1 MIGLRTITAGMVF
14 IILAACLLNTSIN
27 YAVSYVS
34 IVIHIELLDG
44 TPLPNATISLIP
56 SSDIMHIYS
65 NNTNASGI
73 SVFNIPSPL
82 SANLKIHLT
91 IEYNTYGVI
100 YDGEKTVDTT
110 MQSKH
115 IINIMLPYTVLN
127 KEIRIT
133 DEYGENISGRIAL
146 IFNHVQLLNVNF
158 SNGIALINGRM
169 GKYIL
174 LWSNNTLF
182 QKKYMLHVTIGNTS
196 TSFEGIPS
204 NLHIDIR
211 PPRIKMLGT
220 MGRYYPSLGIIHVEL
235 KLIIRDGVSTSKNT
249 IKAIILL
256 EHCSMDECRFKPE
269 IKTSLGGYDY
279 SQYMNVTIWYNIQQT
294 YFAGRKIA
302 NVSFVVSVEDP
313 GNHHVN
319 IIKHVIVP
327 LNTATSSNTL
337 SSASPTMSIQNGSAT
352 IVRTINGQKG
362 IIAGN
367 TGFLNWI
374 IENVGIIV
382 SAAIA
387 FIVLILEVR
396 YHKE

>member
-1 MIGLRTITAGMVF
+1 MIF

-34 IVIHIELLDG
+34 IVIHVELLDG
-44 TPLPNATISLIP
+44 TPLSNATISLIP
-56 SSDIMHIYS
+56 SSDIMHIYTNS
-65 NNTNASGI
+65 TNASGI

-82 SANLKIHLT
+82 SGSLKIHLA
-91 IEYNTYGVI
+91 IKYDIYGII
-100 YDGEKTVDTT
+100 YDDEKTIDTT
-110 MQSKH
+110 IQSKY
-115 IINIMLPYTVLN
+115 IINILLPYTVLN

-133 DEYGENISGRIAL
+133 DEYGENISGHIAL

-169 GKYIL
+169 GKHIL
-174 LWSNNTLF
+174 LWSNNTSF

-204 NLHIDIR
+204 NIHIDIR
-211 PPRIKMLGT
+211 PPRIKVLGT
-220 MGRYYPSLGIIHVEL
+220 TGRYYSSLGIIHVEL

-256 EHCSMDECRFKPE
+256 EHCSMGECRFKPG

-294 YFAGRKIA
+294 YFAEGKIA
-302 NVSFVVSVEDP
+302 NVSFIVSVEDP
-313 GNHHVN
+313 GNHRVN
-319 IIKHVIVP
+319 IIKHVTVP

-337 SSASPTMSIQNGSAT
+337 SSASPTMGIQNGSAT
-352 IVRTINGQKG
+352 IIRTINGEKG
-362 IIAGN
+362 IIVSNASI
-367 TGFLNWI
+367 LNWI
-374 IENVGIIV
+374 IKNIGIIV
-382 SAAIA
+382 SVAIA